1 MSDTLTPPSV
11 PSKKKKSQ
19 GPFRTEAVVPFTII
33 ILLVVIY
40 FKLFFDSNLK
50 SGLEFAGYKITGAE
64 VDIAEL
70 ETSFFKAS
78 IRIQGIEVTDGL
90 KPSHNSVSIGDVRFG
105 MLWDALLRGKVVIK
119 EVVVEKIEFGKPR
132 KTPGKVKPPE
142 PVVVSDDDEKPSA
155 LKTKAEKIKDK
166 ALSATE
172 EKYNNNVLGD
182 IAGMLGG
189 TDSQVQMDKI
199 EGSLL
204 SKDMAT
210 KLNAEMKLKSAAWQE
225 RLKKLP
231 QAKDFQILSERAA
244 KVKTKDF
251 KSVDEL
257 QTSLKEF
264 DSIFKETDAKYKEV
278 QAANNDLNQD
288 LQNTQKQIKELEE
301 QISKDSKNLESHFK
315 IPKIDPKSLALALF
329 RQYLDPYLT
338 KFNHYK
344 NLANKYVPPN
354 LMKKKN
360 KDEVD
365 LSMQPHPRD
374 KGIVYEFGH
383 LNSYPAVWI
392 QHVGIS
398 SQAGL
403 SPYSGNIK
411 GEINDITTNQ
421 ALIGKPTVA
430 LFAGDFPSAKLSG
443 LDSKLVIDNRHEN
456 SKITFDFGLGS
467 FPIEAR
473 ALVNSEEV
481 NIAFN
486 KASGQMKL
494 HSELE
499 ALRNFTMNLENNF
512 SQVQYDIKAKN
523 STVEEVLKTVFAGI
537 PVVSL
542 DAEGHGEL
550 PALALSVNSNL
561 GTELSKGIEKQIQ
574 AKINEAREK
583 IQKYVNDQVG
593 AQKAQI
599 EAQYNQIKGQVEKE
613 LKKLQDQADAQKKIV
628 QNKSE
633 AAKKDGENQGKKKV
647 EDSVKNAAEELKKKM
662 GW

>member
-1 MSDTLTPPSV
+1 MSDSQTPTPASI
-11 PSKKKKSQ
+11 KKNKPK
-19 GPFRTEAVVPFTII
+19 GPLRTEAVLPFTII
-33 ILLVVIY
+33 ILLVMIY
-40 FKLFFDSNLK
+40 FKLFFDSNLRK
-50 SGLEFAGYKITGAE
+50 GLEFAGYKVTGAE

-78 IRIQGIEVTDGL
+78 IRIQGIEVTDAM

-132 KTPGKVKPPE
+132 KSPGKVKPPE
-142 PVVVSDDDEKPSA
+142 PVVVNEDDGKPSA
-155 LKTKAEKIKDK
+155 LQKEAEKVKDK

-172 EKYNNNVLGD
+172 SKYNNNVLGD
-182 IAGMLGG
+182 VAGMLGG
-189 TDSQVQMDKI
+189 TDSKVQMDKI

-204 SKDMAT
+204 SKEMAT
-210 KLNAEMKLKSAAWQE
+210 KLNAELKVKSQAWQD

-231 QAKDFQILSERAA
+231 QAKDFQALSDRAS

-257 QTSLKEF
+257 QSSLKEF
-264 DSIFKETDAKYKEV
+264 DSIFKEADAKTKEI
-278 QAANNDLNQD
+278 QTANSDLNQD
-288 LQNTQKQIKELEE
+288 LQNSQKQIKDLEE
-301 QISKDSKNLESHFK
+301 QINKDAKNLESHFK
-315 IPKIDPKSLALALF
+315 IPKIDPKSLSQALF
-329 RQYLDPYLT
+329 RQYLDPYLA

-360 KDEVD
+360 KEEVD
-365 LSMQPHPRD
+365 VSMQPHPRE
-374 KGIVYEFGH
+374 KGVVYEFGRT
-383 LNSYPAVWI
+383 NSYPAFWI
-392 QHVGIS
+392 QHVGVS
-398 SQAGL
+398 SQAGM

-430 LFAGDFPSAKLSG
+430 LFAGDFPSAQLSG
-443 LDSKLVIDNRHEN
+443 LDSKLVIDNRQEN

-486 KASGQMKL
+486 KASGQLKL

-499 ALRNFTMNLENNF
+499 ALRNFKMNLDNKF

-537 PVVSL
+537 PIVTL
-542 DAEGHGEL
+542 EAEGHGEL
-550 PALALSVNSNL
+550 PSLSLSVNSNL

-583 IQKYVNDQVG
+583 IQKYVNEQVG

-613 LKKLQDQADAQKKIV
+613 LKKLQDQAEAQKKVV
-628 QNKSE
+628 QNKTD

>member
-1 MSDTLTPPSV
+1 MSDSQTPTPA
-11 PSKKKKSQ
+11 PIKKNKPK
-19 GPFRTEAVVPFTII
+19 GPLRTEAVLPFTII
-33 ILLVVIY
+33 ILLVMIY
-40 FKLFFDSNLK
+40 FKLFFDSNLRK
-50 SGLEFAGYKITGAE
+50 GLEFAGYKVTGAE

-70 ETSFFKAS
+70 QTSFFKAS
-78 IRIQGIEVTDGL
+78 IRIQGIEVTDAM

-105 MLWDALLRGKVVIK
+105 MLWDAILRGKVVIK

-132 KTPGKVKPPE
+132 KSPGKVKPPE
-142 PVVVSDDDEKPSA
+142 PVVVNEDDGKPSA
-155 LKTKAEKIKDK
+155 LQKEAEKVKDK

-172 EKYNNNVLGD
+172 SKYNNNVLGD
-182 IAGMLGG
+182 VANMLGG
-189 TDSQVQMDKI
+189 TDSKVQMDKV

-210 KLNAEMKLKSAAWQE
+210 KLNADMKLKSQAWQD

-231 QAKDFQILSERAA
+231 QAKDFQALSDRAA

-257 QTSLKEF
+257 QSSLKEF
-264 DSIFKETDAKYKEV
+264 DSIFKEADAKTKEI
-278 QAANNDLNQD
+278 QAANSDLNQD
-288 LQNTQKQIKELEE
+288 LQTSQKQIKDLEE
-301 QISKDSKNLESHFK
+301 QINKDAKNLESHFK
-315 IPKIDPKSLALALF
+315 IPKIDPKSLSQALF
-329 RQYLDPYLT
+329 RQYLDPYLA

-360 KDEVD
+360 KEEVD
-365 LSMQPHPRD
+365 VSMQPHPRE
-374 KGIVYEFGH
+374 KGVVYEFGRT
-383 LNSYPAVWI
+383 NSYPAFWI
-392 QHVGIS
+392 QHVGVS
-398 SQAGL
+398 SQAGM

-430 LFAGDFPSAKLSG
+430 LFAGDFPSAQLSG
-443 LDSKLVIDNRHEN
+443 LDSKLVIDNRQEN

-486 KASGQMKL
+486 KASGQLKL

-499 ALRNFTMNLENNF
+499 ALRNFKMNLDNKF

-537 PVVSL
+537 PIVTL
-542 DAEGHGEL
+542 EAEGHGEL
-550 PALALSVNSNL
+550 PSLSLSVNSNL

-583 IQKYVNDQVG
+583 IQKYVNEQVG

-599 EAQYNQIKGQVEKE
+599 EALYNQIKGQVEKE
-613 LKKLQDQADAQKKIV
+613 LKKLQDQADAQKKVV
-628 QNKSE
+628 QNKTD

-647 EDSVKNAAEELKKKM
+647 EDTVKNAAEELKKKM

>member
-1 MSDTLTPPSV
+1 MSDSQTPTPA
-11 PSKKKKSQ
+11 PINKKKTK
-19 GPFRTEAVVPFTII
+19 GPLRTEAVLPFTII
-33 ILLVVIY
+33 ILLVMIY
-40 FKLFFDSNLK
+40 FKLFFDSNLRK
-50 SGLEFAGYKITGAE
+50 GLEFAGYKVTGAE

-78 IRIQGIEVTDGL
+78 IRIQGIEVTDAL

-132 KTPGKVKPPE
+132 KSSGKVKPPE
-142 PVVVSDDDEKPSA
+142 PVVVSEDDGKPSA
-155 LKTKAEKIKDK
+155 LQKEAEKVKDK

-172 EKYNNNVLGD
+172 SKYNNNVLGD
-182 IAGMLGG
+182 VAGMLGG
-189 TDSQVQMDKI
+189 TDSKVQMDKI

-204 SKDMAT
+204 SKEMAT
-210 KLNAEMKLKSAAWQE
+210 KLNAELKVKSQAWQD

-231 QAKDFQILSERAA
+231 QAKDFQALSDRAS

-257 QTSLKEF
+257 QSSLKEF
-264 DSIFKETDAKYKEV
+264 DSIFKEADAKTKEI
-278 QAANNDLNQD
+278 QTANSDLNQD
-288 LQNTQKQIKELEE
+288 LQNSQKQIKELED
-301 QISKDSKNLESHFK
+301 QINKDAKNLESHFK
-315 IPKIDPKSLALALF
+315 IPKIDPKSLSQALF
-329 RQYLDPYLT
+329 RQYLDPYLA

-360 KDEVD
+360 KEEVD
-365 LSMQPHPRD
+365 VSMQPHPRE
-374 KGIVYEFGH
+374 KGVVYEFGRT
-383 LNSYPAVWI
+383 NSYPAFWI
-392 QHVGIS
+392 QHVGVS
-398 SQAGL
+398 SQAGM

-421 ALIGKPTVA
+421 ALIGKPTVG
-430 LFAGDFPSAKLSG
+430 LFAGDFPSAQLSG
-443 LDSKLVIDNRHEN
+443 LDSKLVIDNRQEN

-486 KASGQMKL
+486 KASGQLKL

-499 ALRNFTMNLENNF
+499 ALRNFKMNLDNKF

-537 PVVSL
+537 PIVTL
-542 DAEGHGEL
+542 EAEGHGEL
-550 PALALSVNSNL
+550 PSLSLSVNSNL

-583 IQKYVNDQVG
+583 IQKYVNEQVG

-628 QNKSE
+628 QNKTD

-647 EDSVKNAAEELKKKM
+647 EDTVKNAAEELKKKM